1 GGGGAGGG
9 RRSKERRGTGGGWWG
24 KPRLLARATKASLAS
39 PASDTPERSPLT
51 SAAKTEMPARE
62 RPSASTCNVTVLPVP
77 VAPVISPWRLAN
89 ASVQNSGLTLFPTKI
104 VPSLSRFAMAPFL
117 PDNASL
123 LSLSRVCG
131 QPAAAAT
138 EASASWRPH
147 EHARSRSL
155 SHCIG

>member
-1 GGGGAGGG
+1 MPLFPEQVPEHDRELVGLVIETEAFSPRDKCLLGFAHLGHAG
-9 RRSKERRGTGGGWWG
+9 EIA
-24 KPRLLARATKASLAS
+24 L
-39 PASDTPERSPLT
+39 DV
-51 SAAKTEMPARE
+51 
-62 RPSASTCNVTVLPVP
+62 TCNVTVLPVP

-89 ASVQNSGLTLFPTKI
+89 ASVKTSGLILFPTKI

-117 PDNASL
+117 PDNSSL

>member
-1 GGGGAGGG
+1 M
-9 RRSKERRGTGGGWWG
+9 
-24 KPRLLARATKASLAS
+24 PLLPEQVPEHDREPVGLVGETEAFGRATKASLAS

-51 SAAKTEMPARE
+51 SAAKTETPARE

-89 ASVQNSGLTLFPTKI
+89 ASVKISGLKLFLTKI

-117 PDNASL
+117 PDNSSL

-131 QPAAAAT
+131 QPAVAAT